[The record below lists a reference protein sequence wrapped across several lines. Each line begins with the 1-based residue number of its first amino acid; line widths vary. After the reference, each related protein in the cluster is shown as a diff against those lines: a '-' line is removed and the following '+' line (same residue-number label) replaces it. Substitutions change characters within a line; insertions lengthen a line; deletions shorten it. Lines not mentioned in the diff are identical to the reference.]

1 LGFRVLPLLTERLV
15 SMPITKVN
23 KSEILERCWE
33 VFHREGYTNASLQA
47 LADASGL
54 GKSGVLHHFGSKEG
68 LMQAVLEYSVV
79 AFEQYVLAPAHE
91 DLPAEQKLEKLLR
104 RQNRLAKRD
113 RRGCFYANIG
123 LETGREAV
131 FSTTLNAAFELWKKT
146 VSEILS
152 TKYAPEQSKELAYQL
167 LLQYEGAVLM
177 YKISGDETHL
187 EEMVRRAVAALKT
200 GHL

>member
-1 LGFRVLPLLTERLV
+1 
-15 SMPITKVN
+15 MPITKVN
-23 KSEILERCWE
+23 KTEILERCWE

-68 LMQAVLEYSVV
+68 LMQAVLEFSVE
-79 AFEQYVLAPAHE
+79 AFKAYVLAPSLE

-123 LETGREAV
+123 LETGRDGV
-131 FSTTLNAAFELWKKT
+131 FTGTLNRAFELWQTT
-146 VSEILS
+146 VADILS
-152 TKYAPEQSKELAYQL
+152 VKYEPEEARTWAYQL

-187 EEMVRRAVAALKT
+187 EEMVRRAVAVLK
-200 GHL
+200 